1 MLNHLSLQ
9 SQNLDLY
16 GMRGNP
22 MTLGQNP
29 GAQTDL
35 KLHVSLPGLTSQG
48 NLTTPLGELR
58 GDYGANL
65 RNLEAPNVGISSATD
80 IELVGLGWE
89 GKKSYTWV
97 QTGIDVD
104 ARFHLD
110 KDLVLFGFYGMTDGT
125 NAINPNYVG
134 DFSATGMSM
143 SAMGRLA
150 LGHQRVL
157 NDQLRL
163 GASVQ
168 VNRLLGGLQWEV
180 EDWAMRSQWDTINQ
194 TNSLTWSS
202 DMQVSAFGL
211 IADGAQLDSAM
222 DFPRY
227 LIMGMVPAYWSMLR
241 AQKNSYSLNMGAT
254 YTPTSTLTLTASVT
268 GIPLYRGGK
277 TGRVLNSRALNWN
290 SNFTYDGFTTGFSPQ
305 DTGTWV
311 YYLTHLQA
319 QALNDFSIES
329 APPARFSAPFIV
341 QVAAYYSLRKNHR
354 LGVHISH
361 IDRLAGLHQAVGVEY
376 QGFLG
381 RGLQVAAAYRLHRWD
396 GLDGASEV
404 STLVQN
410 RIFPWTTLY
419 VGSNLWLSTPAI
431 QQGRILFPA
440 NFQSWQVTAG
450 VNVTL
455 FEKRF
460 KDEKRE
466 RKEAKKQARSAK
478 VLNSGTAELNPLKLQ
493 DHSDLLSDTINEEGD
508 GE

>member
-58 GDYGANL
+58 GNYGANL

-125 NAINPNYVG
+125 NAINPNFVG

-241 AQKNSYSLNMGAT
+241 AQKNSYFHFNTHGLGYGYSDV
-254 YTPTSTLTLTASVT
+254 P
-268 GIPLYRGGK
+268 RRQDRK
-277 TGRVLNSRALNWN
+277 
-290 SNFTYDGFTTGFSPQ
+290 GF
-305 DTGTWV
+305 
-311 YYLTHLQA
+311 
-319 QALNDFSIES
+319 
-329 APPARFSAPFIV
+329 
-341 QVAAYYSLRKNHR
+341 K
-354 LGVHISH
+354 
-361 IDRLAGLHQAVGVEY
+361 
-376 QGFLG
+376 
-381 RGLQVAAAYRLHRWD
+381 
-396 GLDGASEV
+396 
-404 STLVQN
+404 
-410 RIFPWTTLY
+410 FPCPELEFELY
-419 VGSNLWLSTPAI
+419 VRRVHNG
-431 QQGRILFPA
+431 LFPA
-440 NFQSWQVTAG
+440 RHGDLGLLLDPFAG
-450 VNVTL
+450 PGTQ
-455 FEKRF
+455 RF
-460 KDEKRE
+460 
-466 RKEAKKQARSAK
+466 
-478 VLNSGTAELNPLKLQ
+478 L
-493 DHSDLLSDTINEEGD
+493 H
-508 GE
+508 